1 MINML
6 DTPTS
11 YFANLATWQKSN
23 ATQYNCDKYCTDVLI
38 VDDDNTL
45 AEVVQ
50 AFLETEG
57 FRVSRACNGAEGLNL
72 AEKLCPKI
80 MLLDFQ
86 MPVLD
91 GLETLQ
97 ILRQKL
103 ATAALPVIF
112 VSADRNVAHYADMF
126 AHTISLRKPFDLL
139 QLTTLVHE
147 RCQQSPFVKQTV

>member
-1 MINML
+1 LLKNSS
-6 DTPTS
+6 PR
-11 YFANLATWQKSN
+11 
-23 ATQYNCDKYCTDVLI
+23 YNCDEYSTDVLI
-38 VDDDNTL
+38 VDDDNIL

-57 FRVSRACNGAEGLNL
+57 FRVSRACNGAEGLMM
-72 AEKLCPKI
+72 AEKLRPKM

-97 ILRQKL
+97 ILRQKS

-112 VSADRNVAHYADMF
+112 ASADRNVSRYADLF
-126 AHTISLRKPFDLL
+126 THTTALRKPFDLL
-139 QLTTLVHE
+139 RLTNLVHE
-147 RCQQSPFVKQTV
+147 RCLPLSLGVRAVG